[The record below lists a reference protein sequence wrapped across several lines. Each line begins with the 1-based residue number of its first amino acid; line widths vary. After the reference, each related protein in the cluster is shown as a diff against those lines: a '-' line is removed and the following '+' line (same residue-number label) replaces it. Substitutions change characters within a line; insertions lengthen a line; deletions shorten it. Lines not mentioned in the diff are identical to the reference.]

1 MNAPVTHSDPPRGYF
16 SVWQRLLR
24 GYGPL
29 AVFALMILLLS
40 VLVPSKVPGSDTELA
55 SGDVGEVGFAPDAGG
70 SVVGTSATS
79 AYNLEITGEPTGGD
93 FTLAVTVGG
102 DAQTTAAIPF
112 DADGSAIQAAVEA
125 LSNVGP
131 SNAEVAGDGPF
142 TLSFI
147 GTLATTEVGTA
158 LADNNLTG
166 GDSPGVT
173 LTRVG
178 PATGGD
184 SGGGT
189 TGGTTGGTAGGGGGE
204 TAAPGAAGGCPDR
217 QAQIPGD
224 PYSPPCITFSGTNG
238 GATHKGVT
246 GDTIKVA
253 FRVLNERGFQQ
264 TLADLAGA
272 SLVDSPATVQNTV
285 SAMAEY
291 FNERFELYGRKIE
304 IAFYDGQGSNTT
316 ELLGGGRDKAE
327 ADAITVAEEIGAFAD
342 LSATSEPYAGALAKR
357 GVIGFGTPYLSRAWH
372 EQRAPFAWSL
382 ATDGSIVSELAA
394 EYQVKRLYD
403 KPAVHAS
410 GNGGDGKPLKN
421 RPRKFATLAPENSWY
436 QESVQN
442 AEAIIRKAGKEP
454 GINFKYVLDLATMS
468 NQATGIIDTFKRA
481 NVTTIVCGCDPILP
495 VFLSGVANRAQ
506 YYPEFIIVG
515 TALTDA
521 DIVAQLWNPAFAA
534 NAFGVS
540 SLNGFVPP
548 TQTIAYAAYKS
559 VRSDEPAFSVDL
571 IYYQMYMLAIGLQGA
586 GPNLNP
592 ATFEA
597 GMFAYPPKLGPV
609 GLWKFGPGD
618 RTAAND
624 VREIYFDPNATS
636 TFNGKKGAYV
646 GTSDQR
652 WEAGGIPGGNPG
664 KPQ

>member
-1 MNAPVTHSDPPRGYF
+1 MHAPVTQSDPPRGYF
-16 SVWQRLLR
+16 SVWQRLMR

-40 VLVPSKVPGSDTELA
+40 VLVPSKVPSSDASLV
-55 SGDVGEVGFAPDAGG
+55 SGDVGTIDT
-70 SVVGTSATS
+70 GT
-79 AYNLEITGEPTGGD
+79 
-93 FTLAVTVGG
+93 VT
-102 DAQTTAAIPF
+102 
-112 DADGSAIQAAVEA
+112 DGTVS
-125 LSNVGP
+125 
-131 SNAEVAGDGPF
+131 
-142 TLSFI
+142 
-147 GTLATTEVGTA
+147 
-158 LADNNLTG
+158 
-166 GDSPGVT
+166 
-173 LTRVG
+173 G
-178 PATGGD
+178 PATGVEPD
-184 SGGGT
+184 GGASAEGGA
-189 TGGTTGGTAGGGGGE
+189 TGGDGGATGGE
-204 TAAPGAAGGCPDR
+204 AAPPPGAAAGCPDR
-217 QAQIPGD
+217 QEQIPGD
-224 PYSPPCITFSGTNG
+224 PYSPPCVSFSGANG
-238 GATHKGVT
+238 GATHRGVT
-246 GDTIKVA
+246 EESIKVA

-272 SLVDSPATVQNTV
+272 SLVDSPATVTKTV
-285 SAMAEY
+285 QAMADY
-291 FNERFELYGRKIE
+291 FNERFQLYGRKIE
-304 IAFYDGQGSNTT
+304 IVFYDGQGSNTT

-327 ADAITVAEEIGAFAD
+327 ADAIKVAEEIGAFAD

-394 EYQVKRLYD
+394 EYSVKRLYD
-403 KPAVHAS
+403 KPAVYAS
-410 GNGGDGKPLKN
+410 GQGGDGKPLEG

-442 AEAIIRKAGKEP
+442 AADIIKKAGKDP
-454 GINFKYVLDLATMS
+454 GFNRKYVLDLATFS
-468 NQATGIIDTFKRA
+468 DQATGIIAQMKDQ
-481 NVTTIVCGCDPILP
+481 NITTIVCGCDPILP
-495 VFLSGVANRAQ
+495 VFLSGVANREK

-548 TQTIAYAAYKS
+548 TETIAYAAYKT
-559 VRSDEPAFSVDL
+559 VRDDEPAFSVDL
-571 IYYQMYMLAIGLQGA
+571 IYYQMYMLSIGLQGA

-597 GMFAYPPKLGPV
+597 GMFAYPEKLGPV

-636 TFNGKKGAYV
+636 TFNGKKGAYL
-646 GTSDQR
+646 GTSGDR
-652 WEAGGIPGGNPG
+652 WQPGGIPAGNPG

>member
-16 SVWQRLLR
+16 SVWQRLMR

-40 VLVPSKVPGSDTELA
+40 VLVPSKVPENDASLV
-55 SGDVGEVGFAPDAGG
+55 SGDIG
-70 SVVGTSATS
+70 
-79 AYNLEITGEPTGGD
+79 
-93 FTLAVTVGG
+93 TVGP
-102 DAQTTAAIPF
+102 TIET
-112 DADGSAIQAAVEA
+112 DG
-125 LSNVGP
+125 
-131 SNAEVAGDGPF
+131 
-142 TLSFI
+142 
-147 GTLATTEVGTA
+147 GT
-158 LADNNLTG
+158 D
-166 GDSPGVT
+166 
-173 LTRVG
+173 G
-178 PATGGD
+178 PATGIETD
-184 SGGGT
+184 DGGT
-189 TGGTTGGTAGGGGGE
+189 TGGDDGGGTTDGGDDGGATGGE
-204 TAAPGAAGGCPDR
+204 AAPPPGAAGGCPDR
-217 QAQIPGD
+217 QEQIPGD
-224 PYSPPCITFSGTNG
+224 PYSPPCVSFSGSNG
-238 GATHKGVT
+238 GATHKGVD
-246 GDTIKVA
+246 GETIKVA

-272 SLVDSPATVQNTV
+272 SLVDSPSTITKTVE
-285 SAMAEY
+285 AMADY
-291 FNERFELYGRKIE
+291 FNERFQLYGRQIE
-304 IAFYDGQGSNTT
+304 IVFYDGQGSNTT

-327 ADAITVAEEIGAFAD
+327 ADAIRVAEEIGAFAD

-403 KPAVHAS
+403 KPAAHAS

-442 AEAIIRKAGKEP
+442 AEAIIKQAGKEP
-454 GINFKYVLDLATMS
+454 GFNRKYVLDLATMS
-468 NQATGIIDTFKRA
+468 DQATGIIAQMKDR
-481 NVTTIVCGCDPILP
+481 NITTIVCGCDPIIP
-495 VFLSGVANRAQ
+495 VFLSGVANREK

-521 DIVAQLWNPAFAA
+521 DIVAQLWNPTFAG

-548 TQTIAYAAYKS
+548 TETIAYAAYKT
-559 VRSDEPAFSVDL
+559 VRNDEPAFSVDL
-571 IYYQMYMLAIGLQGA
+571 IYYQMYMLSIGLQGA

-597 GMFAYPPKLGPV
+597 GMFAYPEKLGPV

-646 GTSDQR
+646 GTSGDR
-652 WEAGGIPGGNPG
+652 WQSGGIPAGNPG
-664 KPQ
+664 KPS

>member
-1 MNAPVTHSDPPRGYF
+1 MNAPVTTSEPPRGYF
-16 SVWQRLLR
+16 SVWQRLMR

-40 VLVPSKVPGSDTELA
+40 VLVPSKVPGDDTELA
-55 SGDVGEVGFAPDAGG
+55 SGDVGTGFVPDTGTA
-70 SVVGTSATS
+70 VTGTSATS
-79 AYNLEITGEPTGGD
+79 AYSLEITGEPTGGD
-93 FTLAVTVGG
+93 FTLSVAVG
-102 DAQTTAAIPF
+102 DDEQVTAPVPF
-112 DADGSAIQAAVEA
+112 DADAAAIESAITA
-125 LSNVGP
+125 LSNVGA
-131 SNAEVAGDGPF
+131 SNAEVEGSGPF
-142 TLSFI
+142 TISFV
-147 GTLATTEVGTA
+147 GTLATTEVTTA
-158 LADNNLTG
+158 VAESNLTG
-166 GDSPGVT
+166 GESPTVT
-173 LTRVG
+173 VTRLG
-178 PATGGD
+178 PATGG
-184 SGGGT
+184 GG
-189 TGGTTGGTAGGGGGE
+189 TGGTDGGTDGGTGGGGE
-204 TAAPGAAGGCPDR
+204 QAAPPGAAGGCPDR
-217 QAQIPGD
+217 QEQVPGD
-224 PYSPPCITFSGTNG
+224 PYSPPCVSFSGSNG

-272 SLVDSPATVQNTV
+272 SLVDSPSSVTNTVQ
-285 SAMAEY
+285 AMADY
-291 FNERFELYGRKIE
+291 FNERFQFYGRKIE
-304 IAFYDGQGSNTT
+304 IVFYDGQGSNTT

-394 EYQVKRLYD
+394 EYAVKRLYD
-403 KPAVHAS
+403 KPAVYAS
-410 GNGGDGKPLKN
+410 GSGGDGKPLKN

-442 AEAIIRKAGKEP
+442 SHDIIRKAGKDP
-454 GINFKYVLDLATMS
+454 GSNFRYVLDLATMS
-468 NQATGIIDTFKRA
+468 NQATGIIDTFKRD
-481 NVTTIVCGCDPILP
+481 NITTIICGCDPILP
-495 VFLSGVANRAQ
+495 VFLSGVANRSQ

-540 SLNGFVPP
+540 SLNGFVPA
-548 TQTIAYAAYKS
+548 TETIAYAAYKT

-571 IYYQMYMLAIGLQGA
+571 IYSQMYMLAIGLQGA

-597 GMFAYPPKLGPV
+597 GMFAYPPKLGPF

-636 TFNGKKGAYV
+636 AFNGKKGAYV
-646 GTSDQR
+646 GTSGDR
-652 WEAGGIPGGNPG
+652 WESGQIPGGDPG
-664 KPQ
+664 KPK